1 MRMLQSIQ
9 SFVNNYFVVVDH
21 EETATHELQR
31 QVEASY
37 SKKVLLQKENNFYDV
52 RLSDNNPAYLLCATI
67 SFDDDID
74 KVYVRLTESECL
86 VVFGQAPRNNRLY
99 KCCRIVSTSIQ

>member
-37 SKKVLLQKENNFYDV
+37 SKKVLLQKKITFMT
-52 RLSDNNPAYLLCATI
+52 SDFQIIILPTYFALRFHLMM
-67 SFDDDID
+67 
-74 KVYVRLTESECL
+74 
-86 VVFGQAPRNNRLY
+86 
-99 KCCRIVSTSIQ
+99 TSIRYTSG